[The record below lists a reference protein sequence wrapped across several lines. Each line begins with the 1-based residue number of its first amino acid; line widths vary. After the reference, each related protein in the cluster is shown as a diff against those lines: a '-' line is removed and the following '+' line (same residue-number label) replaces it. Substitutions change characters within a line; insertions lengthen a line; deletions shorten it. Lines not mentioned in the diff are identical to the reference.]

1 MPTGRAGTD
10 HLLLLNSETAL
21 LAGEGVVITQVFESA
36 EEEQQ
41 KQKRAQAAQRREKL
55 ENYKAELMA
64 HLEHVLGH
72 MGYIPPDPSP
82 FLVTRTLEGIS
93 QEVGVD
99 PDVREAMSLLKREME
114 SHYELSYGFL
124 EQIRESLSSS
134 SPMISQMRAF
144 FKRLDPIIERAS
156 ISIDMSD
163 APPALKARMLRIER
177 FLAHNWVEEAHRG
190 VLAIHIDEESQ
201 TTILQIGIA
210 QHGPIYISVPRI
222 LRPEDVALNSIAALM
237 KRIEPF
243 RADVD
248 PIAVINGSYQALN
261 FNELFSNSR
270 VMRAPSGDTSR
281 LAANIRAT
289 AHRDRLATDNTVI
302 LNSSPS
308 TLEEYARVF
317 PNDRGGRGWKVW
329 GNEAELWNDTVSQA
343 QFTRAPEASREAFLA
358 ALTQAE
364 NVVVIVAHCDGKSF
378 FMPAPPPDGTVVT
391 AEYLLENREQISAN
405 SPFVYLFSC
414 EAGDLANLQN
424 FASTLLDCGA
434 SGVIASQTI
443 LGAAEG
449 RTLLARLLGEQRGSP
464 PIEDFWRA
472 MRETDFFEMEVFL
485 A

>member
-1 MPTGRAGTD
+1 MM
-10 HLLLLNSETAL
+10 
-21 LAGEGVVITQVFESA
+21 IQVFKSP
-36 EEEQQ
+36 EEEPQ
-41 KQKRAQAAQRREKL
+41 KQTQAAQRCKKREDY
-55 ENYKAELMA
+55 EAELMA
-64 HLEHVLGH
+64 HLGHVLGQ

-82 FLVTRTLEGIS
+82 FLMTRVLGTIA

-114 SHYELSYGFL
+114 SHYELSYDFL

-134 SPMISQMRAF
+134 SPMISQISAL
-144 FKRLDPIIERAS
+144 FKRLDPIIDRAS
-156 ISIDMSD
+156 ISIDMPP
-163 APPALKARMLRIER
+163 APPALEARMLRIER
-177 FLAHNWVEEAHRG
+177 FLAQNWVEEEHRG
-190 VLAIHIDEESQ
+190 ILAIHIDEESQ

-237 KRIEPF
+237 ERIKPF
-243 RADVD
+243 RAGVD

-261 FNELFSNSR
+261 YNAIFGNSR
-270 VMRAPSGDTSR
+270 VIRAPSGDTLR
-281 LAANIRAT
+281 LAANIHET
-289 AHRDRLATDNTVI
+289 ANRDRLAIDNTVI
-302 LNSSPS
+302 LNSSPR
-308 TLEEYARVF
+308 TLEEYTRVF
-317 PNDRGGRGWKVW
+317 PDDRRGRGWNVW
-329 GNEAELWNDTVSQA
+329 GNEAELWNGTVSQA
-343 QFTRAPEASREAFLA
+343 QFLMAPEASREAFLA
-358 ALTQAE
+358 ALTQTE
-364 NVVVIVAHCDGKSF
+364 NVVVIVAHCDGKSL

-391 AEYLLENREQISAN
+391 AEYLLENREQIAAN

-434 SGVIASQTI
+434 SGVVASQTI